1 LCNILPSYSK
11 ISTPF
16 VTYLSGC
23 SGLSHSAVI
32 GNSAQVTQML
42 MVWGRND
49 RGQLGTGDTALRT
62 APVEPNWAHTM
73 MRSGDAAAYAS
84 TVVQRP
90 KFISVACGEDSTFA
104 VTDSGKVYS
113 WGSNDYGQLG
123 ISDMTAEMLKTP
135 SGLYYRSVPYFISSL
150 QRAFIVA
157 ITAGAYHVAVLSDTG
172 QVYLWGSNSEGPPPP
187 PLSPAVASR
196 HTLRKTLPPSHAPS
210 HVRHRSAGHGRLL
223 PAQPAGA
230 PRLLHGARHGG
241 QDRLVSWLQAS
252 RSDLL

>member
-1 LCNILPSYSK
+1 MCNILPSYSK

-135 SGLYYRSVPYFISSL
+135 SGLYYRSFPYFISSL

-187 PLSPAVASR
+187 LPSAPPSR
-196 HTLRKTLPPSHAPS
+196 HATPRAKPSPHARA
-210 HVRHRSAGHGRLL
+210 VTRRHRSAGHGRLL
-223 PAQPAGA
+223 PAQPASA
-230 PRLLHGARHGG
+230 PRLLHGPRHGG

-252 RSDLL
+252 RSALL